1 MVVATRPS
9 PVWEAKCGTAG
20 IPYTA
25 LPMRHALDLSSAL
38 ALAGLVRAHDIQVV
52 HCHKGKARTLALLAG
67 LVARIPVLVLNR
79 GVSFPLDRW
88 NRLGYVTRR
97 VTAVVAV
104 CESIKRRLVASG
116 VPEEKIEVIYSGTDL
131 ARFHPGVDGS
141 ALRRELGLGPG
152 AALVTQIGI
161 RSWRGNEDVL
171 DAMVRVRR
179 EAPHARL
186 LLVGAPPARIVS
198 LGDKA
203 RARGIGDAVTVL
215 GHREDVPEIL
225 AASDL
230 VVDAS
235 YAGLGLTGSIREA
248 LAVETPVIATD
259 LEGMPEL
266 ITDGETGLLVPPRN
280 PEAMAQAM
288 LRVLE
293 NPARAKAMAR
303 AGRKRVESQ
312 FSLSAKLDRTEALY
326 TRLVGAA
333 GRA

>member
-1 MVVATRPS
+1 MVATRPS
-9 PVWEAKCGTAG
+9 PIWGEKCAAAG
-20 IPYTA
+20 IPHVA
-25 LPMRHALDLSSAL
+25 LPMRHALDLASVL
-38 ALAGLVRAHDIQVV
+38 ALARLVRAHDIQVV

-67 LVARIPVLVLNR
+67 LLTRIPVLVLNR

-88 NRLGYVTRR
+88 NRLGYVTPR

-104 CESIKRRLVASG
+104 CESIKRRLAASG
-116 VPEEKIEVIYSGTDL
+116 VPAEKIEVIYSGTDL

-141 ALRRELGLGPG
+141 AVRHELGLEVGQ
-152 AALVTQIGI
+152 ALITQIGI

-171 DAMVRVRR
+171 DAMVRVHRD
-179 EAPHARL
+179 APHARL

-203 RARGIGDAVTVL
+203 RARGLGGAVTVL
-215 GHREDVPEIL
+215 GHRADVPEIL

-280 PEAMAQAM
+280 PQALAQAM

-312 FSLSAKLDRTEALY
+312 FSLDAKLDRTEALY
-326 TRLVGAA
+326 RRLVRAR
-333 GRA
+333 GRG